1 MNLLSVFP
9 SASWHGPQCL
19 HSPQWVISSFF
30 VSALPVSKEQGI
42 SLNTETK
49 ASNLSKLGR
58 EHWLWRP
65 KSVWNWSFQLFI
77 ALQEYIDS
85 AHQLWHM
92 NCMSFYFLKLLQD
105 HSLLPHVFRF
115 IPLQGCRLGTV
126 EEEHSAL
133 RIFTTSVYQMLL
145 LS

>member
-1 MNLLSVFP
+1 MNLLLVFP
-9 SASWHGPQCL
+9 SASWHGPHCL

-49 ASNLSKLGR
+49 ASDLYKLGR
-58 EHWLWRP
+58 EHRLWRP

-77 ALQEYIDS
+77 VLQEYIDS
-85 AHQLWHM
+85 AHQLWCM
-92 NCMSFYFLKLLQD
+92 NCMSSYFLKLLRD
-105 HSLLPHVFRF
+105 CSSLPHVFPF
-115 IPLQGCRLGTV
+115 IPLQACRLGTM